1 MLPVLEKAKAM
12 YKQWMEIH
20 RNMERVARFGIGN
33 KIDALFLEIL
43 ELLRKSVYSPL
54 NKKVFLIEQA
64 LEKIDSLRFFFQL
77 AWETHLVSSK
87 QYISLGNEIENLGKM
102 VGGWKKGLINK
113 TSAIKAEERE

>member
-77 AWETHLVSSK
+77 AWETQLVSSK